1 MSDEDSFL
9 LIETTEHRSIT
20 LNTMTVNIYKTKVLD
35 QISRGFNVF
44 VQRYCS
50 QISTRDYGQQFTVGA
65 FS

>member
-35 QISRGFNVF
+35 QKSRGFNVF
-44 VQRYCS
+44 V
-50 QISTRDYGQQFTVGA
+50 
-65 FS
+65 